1 MNVDFPEMTATPTD
15 RSDPPLASR
24 RAITVAGISLMLSA
38 CANVSSPVVQN
49 AAKVVRN
56 EIFGYP
62 DMELKR
68 SAVNKLPYAVML
80 ARVGNGPQA
89 LVVLSSVLGDRL
101 TWVSADRASL
111 VTLGGRVVR
120 TSGFPE
126 NLKNTVVGGEDPTNG
141 LLHLITTG
149 TTFTRVVDIDREH
162 QIGLIVDSEFT
173 ILGRETIN
181 IVEIDFETIL
191 VRERNR
197 ARSVNWDFDNFYWVD
212 AEDGYVWRS
221 VQHIARTFPPLE
233 YSVLKPFG

>member
-1 MNVDFPEMTATPTD
+1 MVEPEN
-15 RSDPPLASR
+15 RSPSRTLTR
-24 RAITVAGISLMLSA
+24 RAVSAAGLCLMFSA
-38 CANVSSPVVQN
+38 CANISSPVVQN
-49 AAKVVRN
+49 AAKVARN

-62 DMELKR
+62 DLELKR

-89 LVVLSSVLGDRL
+89 LVVLSSVTADRL

-111 VTLGGRVVR
+111 VTVGGRVMR

-126 NLKNTVVGGEDPTNG
+126 NLKNTIVGGEDPANG
-141 LLHLITTG
+141 LLHLTGEG
-149 TTFTRVVDIDREH
+149 TTLRRVIDIDRDN
-162 QIGLIVDSEFT
+162 QVGLILESEFS

-181 IVEIDFETIL
+181 IVELDFETIL

-212 AEDGYVWRS
+212 PEDGYVWKS

-233 YSVLKPFG
+233 YAVLKPFG